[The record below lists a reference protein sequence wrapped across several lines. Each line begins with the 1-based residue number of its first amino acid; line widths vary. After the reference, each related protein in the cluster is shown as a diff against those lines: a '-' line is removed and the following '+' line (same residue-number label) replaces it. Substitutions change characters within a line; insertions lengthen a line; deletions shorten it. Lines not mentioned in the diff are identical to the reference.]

1 MLIDAYFSG
10 TKVKWILDNVEGAR
24 EKAENGDLLFGTI
37 DTWLLWKMTGG
48 KAHVT
53 DYSNA
58 SRTLMY
64 NIYDL
69 KWDEELLDI
78 LGVPASM
85 LPEVKSSSEV
95 YGHTIDYHFFGES
108 IPIAGI
114 AGDQRNLPCLD
125 KLVLKPVWRKTPMV
139 QDALCS

>member
-1 MLIDAYFSG
+1 QSRQTDAICKDLKEQGYEQLFNEKTGLLLDPYFSG

-24 EKAENGDLLFGTI
+24 EKAEQGKLMFGTI
-37 DTWLLWKMTGG
+37 DTWLVYKLSG
-48 KAHVT
+48 KKENLT

-78 LGVPASM
+78 LSVPKSM
-85 LPEVKSSSEV
+85 LPE
-95 YGHTIDYHFFGES
+95 F
-108 IPIAGI
+108 
-114 AGDQRNLPCLD
+114 
-125 KLVLKPVWRKTPMV
+125 
-139 QDALCS
+139 